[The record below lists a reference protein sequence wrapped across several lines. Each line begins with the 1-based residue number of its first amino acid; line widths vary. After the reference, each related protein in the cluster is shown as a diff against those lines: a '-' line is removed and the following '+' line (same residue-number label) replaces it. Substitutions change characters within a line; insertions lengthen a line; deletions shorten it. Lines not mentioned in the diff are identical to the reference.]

1 MKRWN
6 LLAALSLLSVA
17 FPVHADIQ
25 HSITSSA
32 QITVGAAST
41 TATRMPSTYSV
52 SGSGVDTAIGD
63 NAGQLS
69 AGTITSGIYS
79 PGTVVGTQNATG
91 GESFSFS
98 SSYIQGDAVPTSAPT
113 VGTVGNFSSQTSTK
127 GGTAA
132 SLAGG
137 VTSAGVISLTAGG
150 ENTTA
155 IGSIQSQ
162 ITID

>member
-1 MKRWN
+1 
-6 LLAALSLLSVA
+6 
-17 FPVHADIQ
+17 
-25 HSITSSA
+25 
-32 QITVGAAST
+32 
-41 TATRMPSTYSV
+41 MPSTFSV

-69 AGTITSGIYS
+69 AGTITTGIYN

-91 GESFSFS
+91 GESFSFQ
-98 SSYIQGDAVPTSAPT
+98 SSYFQGDAVPTSAPT
-113 VGTVGNFSSQTSTK
+113 VGTVGNFSDQTSTK
-127 GGTAA
+127 GGTAG

-155 IGSIQSQ
+155 IGSIKSSIQ
-162 ITID
+162 ID

>member
-1 MKRWN
+1 MKRLIPFLF
-6 LLAALSLLSVA
+6 LLAIAPQA
-17 FPVHADIQ
+17 RADIQ

-41 TATRMPSTYSV
+41 SSTRMPSTFSI

-69 AGTITSGIYS
+69 AGTISSGIYS

-98 SSYIQGDAVPTSAPT
+98 QSYIQGDAVPTSAPT
-113 VGTVGNFSSQTSTK
+113 VGTVGNFSDQTSTK

>member
-1 MKRWN
+1 MKK
-6 LLAALSLLSVA
+6 LFCLFFLLSA
-17 FPVHADIQ
+17 PVQAEIR
-25 HSITSSA
+25 HSIVSSA

-41 TATRMPSTYSV
+41 SSTRMPSTFSI

-69 AGTITSGIYS
+69 AGTITTGIYN

-91 GESFSFS
+91 GESFSFQ
-98 SSYIQGDAVPTSAPT
+98 SSYFQGDAVPTSAPT
-113 VGTVGNFSSQTSTK
+113 VGTVGNFSDQTSTK
-127 GGTAA
+127 GGTA
-132 SLAGG
+132 SNLAGG

-155 IGSIQSQ
+155 IGSIKSE
-162 ITID
+162 ILID

>member
-1 MKRWN
+1 MKR
-6 LLAALSLLSVA
+6 LLIPFLLLSAVPA
-17 FPVHADIQ
+17 QAEIRHE
-25 HSITSSA
+25 ITSSA

-41 TATRMPSTYSV
+41 SSTRMPSTFSI
-52 SGSGVDTAIGD
+52 SGSGVDTAVGD
-63 NAGQLS
+63 NSGQLS

-91 GESFSFS
+91 GESFSFQ
-98 SSYIQGDAVPTSAPT
+98 SSYFQGDALSGAAPT
-113 VGTVGNFSSQTSTK
+113 VGTVSNFSSQTSTK

-155 IGSIQSQ
+155 IGSIKSSIQ
-162 ITID
+162 ID

>member
-1 MKRWN
+1 MKKLLFLLF
-6 LLAALSLLSVA
+6 LLAPTSARS
-17 FPVHADIQ
+17 DIR
-25 HSITSSA
+25 HEITSSA

-41 TATRMPSTYSV
+41 SSTRMPSTFSI

-69 AGTITSGIYS
+69 AGTITTGIYN

-91 GESFSFS
+91 GESFSFQ
-98 SSYIQGDAVPTSAPT
+98 SSYFQGDAVPTSAPT
-113 VGTVGNFSSQTSTK
+113 VGTVGNFSDQTSTK
-127 GGTAA
+127 GGTA
-132 SLAGG
+132 SNLAGG
-137 VTSAGVISLTAGG
+137 VTSAGVITLTAGG

>member
-1 MKRWN
+1 MIKPFV
-6 LLAALSLLSVA
+6 LFLLLSA
-17 FPVHADIQ
+17 PAQAEIR
-25 HSITSSA
+25 HSIVSSA

-41 TATRMPSTYSV
+41 SSTRMPSTYSI

-69 AGTITSGIYS
+69 AGTITSGVYN

-98 SSYIQGDAVPTSAPT
+98 QSYIQGDAVPTSAPT
-113 VGTVGNFSSQTSTK
+113 VGTVGTFSDQTSTK
-127 GGTAA
+127 GGTAG

-137 VTSAGVISLTAGG
+137 VTSAGVITLTAGG
-150 ENTTA
+150 ENSTA
-155 IGSIQSQ
+155 IGSIKSE
-162 ITID
+162 ILID

>member
-1 MKRWN
+1 MKRFLP
-6 LLAALSLLSVA
+6 LLFLFAIAPQA
-17 FPVHADIQ
+17 RADIQ

-32 QITVGAAST
+32 QITVGASST
-41 TATRMPSTYSV
+41 SSTRMPSTFSI

-69 AGTITSGIYS
+69 AGTISSGIYS
-79 PGTVVGTQNATG
+79 PGTVVGTQNASG
-91 GESFSFS
+91 GESFSFQ
-98 SSYIQGDAVPTSAPT
+98 SSYFQGDAVPTSAPT
-113 VGTVGNFSSQTSTK
+113 VGTVGNFSDQTSTK
-127 GGTAA
+127 GGTAGA
-132 SLAGG
+132 LAGG

>member
-1 MKRWN
+1 MKK
-6 LLAALSLLSVA
+6 LLFLLFLLVPTSVRS
-17 FPVHADIQ
+17 DIR
-25 HSITSSA
+25 HEITSSA

-41 TATRMPSTYSV
+41 SSTRMPSTFSI
-52 SGSGVDTAIGD
+52 SGSGVDTAVGD

-91 GESFSFS
+91 GESFSFQ
-98 SSYIQGDAVPTSAPT
+98 SSYFQGDAVPTSAPT
-113 VGTVGNFSSQTSTK
+113 VGTVGNFSDQTSTK

-155 IGSIQSQ
+155 IGSIKSSIQ
-162 ITID
+162 ID

>member
-1 MKRWN
+1 MRH
-6 LLAALSLLSVA
+6 LLLLPLV
-17 FPVHADIQ
+17 FLINPVQADIR
-25 HSITSSA
+25 HEITSSA

-41 TATRMPSTYSV
+41 ISTRMPSTFSI

-63 NAGQLS
+63 NSGQLS
-69 AGTITSGIYS
+69 AGTITTGIYN

-91 GESFSFS
+91 GESFSFQ
-98 SSYIQGDAVPTSAPT
+98 SSYFQGDAVPTSAPT
-113 VGTVGNFSSQTSTK
+113 VGTVGNFSEQTSTK
-127 GGTAA
+127 GGTAG

-155 IGSIQSQ
+155 IGSIKSSIQ
-162 ITID
+162 ID

>member
-1 MKRWN
+1 MKK
-6 LLAALSLLSVA
+6 LFCLFFLLSA
-17 FPVHADIQ
+17 PVQADIR
-25 HSITSSA
+25 HEITSSA

-41 TATRMPSTYSV
+41 SSTRMPSTFSI
-52 SGSGVDTAIGD
+52 SGSGVDTAVGD
-63 NAGQLS
+63 NSGQLS

-91 GESFSFS
+91 GESFSFQ
-98 SSYIQGDAVPTSAPT
+98 SSYFQGDALSGAAPT
-113 VGTVGNFSSQTSTK
+113 VGTVSNFSSQTSTK

-155 IGSIQSQ
+155 IGSIKSSIQ
-162 ITID
+162 ID